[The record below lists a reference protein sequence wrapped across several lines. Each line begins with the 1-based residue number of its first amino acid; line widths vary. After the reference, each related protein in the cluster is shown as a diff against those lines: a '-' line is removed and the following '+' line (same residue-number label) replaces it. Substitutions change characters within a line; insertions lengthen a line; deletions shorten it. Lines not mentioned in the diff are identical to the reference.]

1 MDRTPTSSDEARK
14 LSLRKLEEQLKGS
27 LEKILSSSSEENITR
42 GGQLVTTYLPF
53 ANLECNWLQG
63 NLSVIYADLRKRE
76 KAVE

>member
-14 LSLRKLEEQLKGS
+14 LSLRKLEERLRGS
-27 LEKILSSSSEENITR
+27 LEKVLSSSEENITR
-42 GGQLVTTYLPF
+42 GGQQLVTTYLPF